1 MEHGKRVQWQ
11 RIGSTE
17 RRHTVH
23 QIHDKSKFVRRFDM
37 IAILGTFRTKV
48 VDPDFGPLITR
59 GEVPLR
65 ILWLGADIRVRE

>member
-1 MEHGKRVQWQ
+1 
-11 RIGSTE
+11 
-17 RRHTVH
+17 
-23 QIHDKSKFVRRFDM
+23 M